1 MDIRSTIQH
10 EKIIVIVRQVY
21 GDSLLK
27 LAEALRKGGI
37 RLMEVTFDQGDSNN
51 KEKTCNTITSL
62 MSEFGDDFGVG
73 VGTTLT
79 VDHVRAAHEAGA
91 KFIISP
97 NSNEL
102 VIAETKKLGMI
113 SIPGAMTPTEIL
125 NAASWGADYVKI
137 FPVGSL
143 GLKYCKDVMAPINH
157 LNLIATAGVKEDNFG
172 EILDTGFV
180 GAGISGRLTDK
191 KLIENGDWPEFTKRA
206 EAFVKIA
213 HSRA

>member
-10 EKIIVIVRQVY
+10 EKIIVIVRQIY

>member
-51 KEKTCNTITSL
+51 KEKTCNAITSL

-191 KLIENGDWPEFTKRA
+191 KLIETGDWPEFTKRA